1 MAGLPWW
8 VRLAVFVV
16 PICLVA
22 ACEQPKV
29 GELEKEVQGLK
40 TEIAVLKEKLAQT
53 DAAQQKLQAEIK
65 ELARLREAPSPLAPP
80 VMIQP
85 APGLPPGAP
94 PAALSVEQIL
104 KDKDRYLGT
113 RVVVRGQPGPV
124 LMHKKI
130 LYLQSPE
137 GLLEVNFSLLQD
149 KKQLDRLTS
158 QTIETPVTVTGT
170 LGQAAGVGKGPA
182 RLQITA
188 ESVEF

>member
-1 MAGLPWW
+1 MAGIIRWFRW
-8 VRLAVFVV
+8 AMVLA
-16 PICLVA
+16 PILLLA
-22 ACEQPKV
+22 ACEQPRV

-40 TEIAVLKEKLAQT
+40 TEIAVLKEKLAQM
-53 DAAQQKLQAEIK
+53 DATHQKLQGEIK
-65 ELARLREAPSPLAPP
+65 ELARVREAAPP
-80 VMIQP
+80 LMVQP

-94 PAALSVEQIL
+94 PAALTVEQIL
-104 KDKDRYLGT
+104 KDKDRYLGS

-170 LGQAAGVGKGPA
+170 LGQATGVGKGPA